1 MSIRFIEEDRK
12 VRVLGRTI
20 AKRWLSEVIRREGKR
35 CGDITYVF
43 CSDKFL
49 LDINM
54 RFLHRDYFTDVIS
67 FDYSYADLISGDI
80 MISVDRVKENAET
93 LDVSYLDELRRIM
106 VHGLLHL
113 IGYDDTTAESK
124 AVMSALEDL
133 YLGVAQEE
141 GKY

>member
-20 AKRWLSEVIRREGKR
+20 AKRWLSDVIRREVKR
-35 CGDITYVF
+35 TGDITYVF
-43 CSDKFL
+43 CSDQFL
-49 LDINM
+49 LGINK

-67 FDYSYADLISGDI
+67 FDYSDGDLISGDI

-93 LDVSYLDELRRIM
+93 LGVSYLDELRRIM

-113 IGYDDTTAESK
+113 IGYDDTTAELK
-124 AVMSALEDL
+124 AVMSAMEDL
-133 YLGVAQEE
+133 YLGMAREE